1 MEARLALVL
10 RVEHRG
16 AVLIEHRFLFVE
28 RAVVVVSFSNVVNS
42 AVVDTRTSRHDPG
55 GFDVEARTFEF
66 VRDFELQLDVK
77 KLDSI
82 ARMLLLCGTYV
93 LYQMRVNH
101 VRLILLQND

>member
-1 MEARLALVL
+1 
-10 RVEHRG
+10 
-16 AVLIEHRFLFVE
+16 
-28 RAVVVVSFSNVVNS
+28 
-42 AVVDTRTSRHDPG
+42 
-55 GFDVEARTFEF
+55 VEARTFEF